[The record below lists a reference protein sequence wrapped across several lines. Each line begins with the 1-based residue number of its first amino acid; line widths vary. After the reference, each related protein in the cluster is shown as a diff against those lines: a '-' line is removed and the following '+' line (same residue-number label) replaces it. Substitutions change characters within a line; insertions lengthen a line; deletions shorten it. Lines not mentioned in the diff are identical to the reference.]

1 MTEPLEFKGQRC
13 GWRERGAGEPPI
25 VLLHGLSG
33 SRLAW
38 EPQLSGLADEWRVLA
53 WDQPGYGASAPLDE
67 APTFGGLAD
76 AVIELLDELEA
87 PRAHLVGLSFGGMI
101 AQHTALAHPDRL
113 ASLSLLSTS
122 PAFGLDGTTAE
133 EWRAARLAPLDAGQE
148 PADFAAEVLAAIAGP
163 DISPT
168 ALRGQVAAMERVS
181 GDALRGSI
189 DCLVT
194 HDTRTDLGRIATPTL
209 VIVGELDAETPVE
222 YARAL
227 ADPIPGARLEV
238 VARVGHLVN
247 AEAPGRVNSLLRAH
261 LRAAQ
266 AAPAPAPAEPEPAR

>member
-1 MTEPLEFKGQRC
+1 M
-13 GWRERGAGEPPI
+13 
-25 VLLHGLSG
+25 LLHGLSG

-38 EPQLSGLADEWRVLA
+38 EPQLAGLASEWRVVA

-67 APTFGGLAD
+67 PPTFAGLAA
-76 AVIELLDELEA
+76 AVLELLDDLGA
-87 PRAHLVGLSFGGMI
+87 PRAHLVGLSFGGMV
-101 AQHTALAHPDRL
+101 AQYTALAHPDRL

-122 PAFGLDGTTAE
+122 PAFGLDGTTPE

-148 PADFAAEVLAAIAGP
+148 PGDFAAEVLAAIAGP
-163 DISPT
+163 DISAA

-189 DCLVT
+189 DCLIT
-194 HDTRTDLGRIATPTL
+194 HDTRADLDRIATPTL
-209 VIVGELDAETPVE
+209 VVVGELDAETPVE

-227 ADPIPGARLEV
+227 ADPIPGARLKV
-238 VARVGHLVN
+238 LSGVGHLVN
-247 AEAPGRVNSLLRAH
+247 VEAPGRVNSLLRAH

-266 AAPAPAPAEPEPAR
+266 GEPAAAPEVAR